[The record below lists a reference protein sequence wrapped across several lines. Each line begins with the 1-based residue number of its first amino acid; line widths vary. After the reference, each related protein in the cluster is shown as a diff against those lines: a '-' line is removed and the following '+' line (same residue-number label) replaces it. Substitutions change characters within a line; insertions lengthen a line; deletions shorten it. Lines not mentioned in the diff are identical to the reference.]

1 MSGLN
6 VFYFFNNHFIYTRM
20 ILLIIGT
27 FFRCFFLNF
36 VSFFSEQK
44 NTGEGC
50 FCNYESKYLS
60 MENAKY
66 NDTVF
71 APFIVNVVIQVLQDG
86 LLAKR

>member
-1 MSGLN
+1 
-6 VFYFFNNHFIYTRM
+6 
-20 ILLIIGT
+20 
-27 FFRCFFLNF
+27 
-36 VSFFSEQK
+36 
-44 NTGEGC
+44 
-50 FCNYESKYLS
+50 